1 MTHSTTNDIN
11 TTLWAFRREFVSV
24 GVFSLVIN
32 LMLLTPSLYMLQ
44 VYDRVLVSQSGTT
57 LAVLS
62 LVALFFFAVMGFS
75 EWVRSRVLVRAGVRF
90 DEAINTRVFRAN
102 FAAALDQTGRSPS
115 QAFTDLTNLRQFLTG
130 NGIFAFFDAPWTPIY
145 VGVLFLL
152 HPMLGGLA
160 LVFALVLVGLTW
172 LTHRV
177 TRAST
182 EAVLSS
188 TAEVN
193 AFLFSKLK
201 NAEVVEALGMLD
213 SLRRR
218 WRNRQNR
225 LLAAS
230 SQSQD
235 IGRRMQSLTK
245 FTRLAQQSLMLG
257 AGALLVIEG
266 ELTIG
271 GMIAASVL
279 VGRALA
285 PIDLLAATW
294 KSFFTALSA
303 YRSLSELLA
312 AYPEPATRPVSSP
325 LKGAVRVE
333 NLVATA
339 PGRQAPILDGLS
351 AEFPAGEITA
361 IIGPSGSGKSTL
373 ARAILGIWPHVQ
385 GRVLLDGVPIAQL
398 DRAELGPHLGY
409 LPQDIELLDGSIADN
424 IARFGPVDPEA
435 VITAAKRTGIHEM
448 ILRFPQGY
456 DTPVGTGGIA
466 LSGGQRQRI
475 GLARAIYAEPAL
487 IVLDE
492 PNSNLDDVGEA
503 ALAAT
508 LRSLK
513 ELGKTVL
520 MITHRPQAL
529 AVADRILL
537 LMDGRI
543 RLFGPRDQVLAA
555 LAPHPRPA
563 GAPLQPAANPA

>member
-1 MTHSTTNDIN
+1 MTRSTTNAIN
-11 TTLWAFRREFVSV
+11 ATLWAFRREFASV

-44 VYDRVLVSQSGTT
+44 VYDRVLLSQSGTT

-90 DEAINTRVFRAN
+90 DEAVNTRVFRAN

-145 VGVLFLL
+145 IGVLFLL

-182 EAVLSS
+182 EAVLGSS
-188 TAEVN
+188 AEVN

-230 SQSQD
+230 GQSQD
-235 IGRRMQSLTK
+235 LGRRMQSLTK

-312 AYPEPATRPVSSP
+312 AYPEPEALPIPSP
-325 LKGAVRVE
+325 LKGVVRLE

-373 ARAILGIWPHVQ
+373 ARAILGIWPHADGQVM
-385 GRVLLDGVPIAQL
+385 LDGVPIGQL

-424 IARFGPVDPEA
+424 IARFGAVDADA

-448 ILRFPQGY
+448 ILRFPLGY
-456 DTPVGTGGIA
+456 DTPVGMGGIA

-475 GLARAIYAEPAL
+475 GLARAIYGEPAL

-508 LRSLK
+508 LRALK

-543 RLFGPRDQVLAA
+543 RLYGPRDQVLAA
-555 LAPHPRPA
+555 LTPPRPA
-563 GAPLQPAANPA
+563 GAPLQPTANPA

>member
-1 MTHSTTNDIN
+1 MRERPTNEIK

-44 VYDRVLVSQSGTT
+44 VYDRVLLSHSGTT

-90 DEAINTRVFRAN
+90 DEALNTRVFRAN
-102 FAAALDQTGRSPS
+102 FAATLDQTGRSPS

-130 NGIFAFFDAPWTPIY
+130 NGIFAFFDAPWVPIY
-145 VGVLFLL
+145 IGVLFLL

-160 LVFALVLVGLTW
+160 TVFALVLVGLTW
-172 LTHRV
+172 LSHYV

-182 EAVLSS
+182 EAVLDS

-193 AFLFSKLK
+193 AFLYSKLK
-201 NAEVVEALGMLD
+201 NAEVVEAMGMLD
-213 SLRRR
+213 GLRRR
-218 WRNRQNR
+218 WRNRLNR
-225 LLAAS
+225 LLGASAA
-230 SQSQD
+230 SQD
-235 IGRRMQSLTK
+235 IGRRMQSLIK

-257 AGALLVIEG
+257 AGALLVIAG

-294 KSFFTALSA
+294 KSFFTALTA
-303 YRSLSELLA
+303 YRSLRDLLA
-312 AYPEPATRPVSSP
+312 AYPQRATQPASVPV
-325 LKGAVRVE
+325 KGGVRLA

-339 PGRQAPILDGLS
+339 PSRASPILDHLS
-351 AEFPAGEITA
+351 VEFPAGEITA

-373 ARAILGIWPHVQ
+373 ARTILGIWPHWQ
-385 GRVLLDGVPIAQL
+385 GSVLLDGTPIQDL
-398 DRAELGPHLGY
+398 DRAELGPQLGY
-409 LPQDIELLDGSIADN
+409 LPQDVELIDGSIADN
-424 IARFGPVDPEA
+424 IARFGNVDPEA
-435 VITAAKRTGIHEM
+435 VITAAKRTGIHDM
-448 ILRFPQGY
+448 ILRFPLGY
-456 DTPVGTGGIA
+456 DTPVGSGGIA

-475 GLARAIYAEPAL
+475 GLARAIYGEPAL

-508 LRSLK
+508 LRTLK

-529 AVADRILL
+529 AVADHILL
-537 LMDGRI
+537 LSEGRI

-555 LAPHPRPA
+555 LKPPPPS
-563 GAPLQPAANPA
+563 GVLQPTPNPA